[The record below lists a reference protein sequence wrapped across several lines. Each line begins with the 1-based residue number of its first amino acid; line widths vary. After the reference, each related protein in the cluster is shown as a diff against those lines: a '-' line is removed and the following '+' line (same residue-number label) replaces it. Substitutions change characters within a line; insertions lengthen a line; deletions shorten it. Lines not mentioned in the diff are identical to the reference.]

1 MSPANTRDP
10 KFQSYL
16 NNIEAK
22 TGKTPDDFV
31 RLAKAKGLL
40 DPKVKVGEQVAWL
53 QKDFGLGRGHAMAV
67 VVILKEA
74 MPATR
79 SKKR

>member
-16 NNIEAK
+16 DNIKAK
-22 TGKTPDDFV
+22 TGKSPRDFV
-31 RLAKAKGLL
+31 QAARAKGLL
-40 DPKVKVGEQVAWL
+40 DPRVKTGEIVAWL
-53 QKDFGLGRGHAMAV
+53 QKEYGLGRGHAMAV

-74 MPATR
+74 MPKA
-79 SKKR
+79 K

>member
-16 NNIEAK
+16 NNIKAK
-22 TGKTPDDFV
+22 TGKSPEDFV
-31 RLAKAKGLL
+31 RAARTKGLL
-40 DPKVKVGEQVAWL
+40 DPKIKTGEIVAWL
-53 QKDFGLGRGHAMAV
+53 QKDYDLGRGHAMAV

-74 MPATR
+74 MPKA
-79 SKKR
+79 K

>member
-16 NNIEAK
+16 DNIKAK
-22 TGKTPDDFV
+22 TGKGPQDFV
-31 RLAKAKGLL
+31 RAARAKGLL
-40 DPKVKVGEQVAWL
+40 SRQVKTGEIVAWL
-53 QKDFGLGRGHAMAV
+53 QKDYGLGRGHAMAV

-74 MPATR
+74 MQAP
-79 SKKR
+79 K

>member
-16 NNIEAK
+16 DNIEAK
-22 TGKTPDDFV
+22 TGKGPQDFV
-31 RLAKAKGLL
+31 RAARAKGML
-40 DPKVKVGEQVAWL
+40 DPRIKTGEIVAWL
-53 QKDFGLGRGHAMAV
+53 QKDYGLGRGHAMAV

-74 MPATR
+74 MPKA
-79 SKKR
+79 K